1 MEQLN
6 SIYYVLFGASVFAAI
21 TLLYLASKKNNYVL
35 GIIASIGI
43 IQSLISST
51 DFYADASSIPPRFV
65 FLVLPSFL
73 FVILSLSIPKFR
85 SMCTRF
91 DMKFLILIHAVR
103 LLVELV
109 LHALYEIKFIPKVM
123 TYEGNNFDILIGITA
138 IIIYYLYRNGKL
150 SSKAF
155 LIWNYIGLIF
165 LINIVLTAIISAP
178 GPQQLIAFDQ
188 PNKAV
193 QHFPFSLLPAIIVP
207 IVFFSHIL
215 SIIKLKSSK

>member
-6 SIYYVLFGASVFAAI
+6 SIYYLLFGAAVFAAI
-21 TLLYLASKKNNYVL
+21 TLLYFASKKNNYVL
-35 GIIASIGI
+35 GIIASIGM
-43 IQSLISST
+43 IQSLISSI

-138 IIIYYLYRNGKL
+138 IIIYYLYRNGKI
-150 SSKAF
+150 SSKAL

>member
-6 SIYYVLFGASVFAAI
+6 SIYYLLFGVAVITAI
-21 TLLYLASKKNNYVL
+21 TLLYFASKKNNYVL
-35 GIIASIGI
+35 GIITSIGI
-43 IQSLISST
+43 LQSLISST

-73 FVILSLSIPKFR
+73 LLILSLSIPKFR
-85 SMCTRF
+85 SMCMRF
-91 DMKFLILIHAVR
+91 EMKFLILIHVVR

-138 IIIYYLYRNGKL
+138 IVIYYLYTNGKL
-150 SSKAF
+150 SSKAL

-165 LINIVLTAIISAP
+165 LVNIVLTAIISAP
-178 GPQQLIAFDQ
+178 GPQQFIAFDQ

-215 SIIKLKSSK
+215 SIIKLRSSK

>member
-35 GIIASIGI
+35 GINTSIGM

-65 FLVLPSFL
+65 FLVLPSFI

-138 IIIYYLYRNGKL
+138 IIIYYLYRNGKI
-150 SSKAF
+150 SSKAL